1 MCSRSRSKLPP
12 TGCEQRERVSN
23 VQPLDFRD
31 SPPLP
36 SSALNKLNETGQR
49 MQLTAVAKKGI
60 AKEHAKWSPVAVATF
75 KFEPIIEINE
85 EREAL
90 LTPDQK
96 AEFVEICPAK
106 VSCIVD

>member
-1 MCSRSRSKLPP
+1 
-12 TGCEQRERVSN
+12 
-23 VQPLDFRD
+23 
-31 SPPLP
+31 
-36 SSALNKLNETGQR
+36 

-85 EREAL
+85 EQEAL
-90 LTPDQK
+90 LTSDQK

-106 VSCIVD
+106 VIYQLSLSRSFLRK